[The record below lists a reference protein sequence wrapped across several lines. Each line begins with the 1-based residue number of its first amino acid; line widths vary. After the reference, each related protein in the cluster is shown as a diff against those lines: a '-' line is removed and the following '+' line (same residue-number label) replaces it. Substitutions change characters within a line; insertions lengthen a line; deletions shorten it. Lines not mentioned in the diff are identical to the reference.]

1 MLAFLRAQV
10 RIFMKDDVILG
21 ETKESKNWIIR
32 HAEAEAKK
40 DTLRYS
46 DRVGNVAA
54 VVVIILVT
62 FYFVAHQMW
71 ATGFFT
77 SKFGTLEMF
86 LFYSVL
92 IYQVVPTASRALF
105 GRKNLARFFE
115 IFGSVLSTI
124 VLAWFFVVFPFE
136 FAYFADV
143 LPSFLR
149 FLLQWISNDII
160 RVLMVLGLI
169 AAPVMAVYSA
179 ILYKLVQRELSRP
192 TLKPSQ

>member
-1 MLAFLRAQV
+1 
-10 RIFMKDDVILG
+10 MKD
-21 ETKESKNWIIR
+21 SKNWFVR

-40 DTLRYS
+40 DTLSYS

-54 VVVIILVT
+54 VVVTILVT
-62 FYFVAHQMW
+62 LYFIAHQTW
-71 ATGFFT
+71 STGFFT

-86 LFYSVL
+86 LFYGVL
-92 IYQVVPTASRALF
+92 IYQIFPTALKALF

-115 IFGSVLSTI
+115 IFGSVLGTV
-124 VLAWFFVVFPFE
+124 VLVWLFVVFPFD

-149 FLLQWISNDII
+149 FLVQWISNDII

-169 AAPVMAVYSA
+169 AAPVMAIYSA
-179 ILYKLVQRELSRP
+179 ILYMLVRRELSRP
-192 TLKPSQ
+192 TLKPS

>member
-1 MLAFLRAQV
+1 
-10 RIFMKDDVILG
+10 LG
-21 ETKESKNWIIR
+21 EARDNKNWFVR
-32 HAEAEAKK
+32 HVEAEAKK
-40 DTLRYS
+40 DTLAYS

-54 VVVIILVT
+54 VVVTILVT
-62 FYFVAHQMW
+62 LYFIAHQTW

-77 SKFGTLEMF
+77 STFGILEAL
-86 LFYSVL
+86 LFYGVL
-92 IYQVVPTASRALF
+92 IYQVVPSILKALF

-115 IFGSVLSTI
+115 IPGAVLGTV
-124 VLAWFFVVFPFE
+124 VLAWFFVVFPFD

-169 AAPVMAVYSA
+169 AAPVMAIYLA
-179 ILYKLVQRELSRP
+179 ILYLLVRRELSSP
-192 TLKPSQ
+192 PLKPS

>member
-1 MLAFLRAQV
+1 
-10 RIFMKDDVILG
+10 LG
-21 ETKESKNWIIR
+21 EVKDSKNWFVR

-40 DTLRYS
+40 DTLLYS

-54 VVVIILVT
+54 VVVTFLVT
-62 FYFVAHQMW
+62 LYFVVHQTW

-77 SKFGTLEMF
+77 TKFDTLEML

-92 IYQVVPTASRALF
+92 IYQVVPTTLKALF
-105 GRKNLARFFE
+105 CRKNLARLFE
-115 IFGSVLSTI
+115 IFGAILGTM
-124 VLAWFFVVFPFE
+124 VLAWFFVVFPFD

-160 RVLMVLGLI
+160 RVLIVLGLI
-169 AAPVMAVYSA
+169 AAPVMAIYSA
-179 ILYKLVQRELSRP
+179 ILYMLVRRELSRN
-192 TLKPSQ
+192 TLKPS